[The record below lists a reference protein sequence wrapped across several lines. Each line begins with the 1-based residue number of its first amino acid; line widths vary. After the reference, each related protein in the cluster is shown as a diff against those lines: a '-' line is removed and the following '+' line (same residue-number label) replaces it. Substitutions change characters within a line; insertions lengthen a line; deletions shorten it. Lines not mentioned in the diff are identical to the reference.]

1 MKWFMIAFVHRKFR
15 TELFGMVLIFCI
27 MSHII
32 WLNRK
37 ILSRCF
43 AAYIPSAKLY
53 SRCSA
58 AAAKRLAAA
67 AIANEVSLLFII
79 FSVFIK
85 MLLSIF
91 GGVGWAAFALFNIY
105 PFSFVTKRKVA
116 FIPPPSPMGSLTA
129 YFQYT
134 YFARPS

>member
-1 MKWFMIAFVHRKFR
+1 MGCFFCNYSNIA
-15 TELFGMVLIFCI
+15 
-27 MSHII
+27 
-32 WLNRK
+32 
-37 ILSRCF
+37 
-43 AAYIPSAKLY
+43 LY

-91 GGVGWAAFALFNIY
+91 GGVGWAAFGRTSRL
-105 PFSFVTKRKVA
+105 PCVS
-116 FIPPPSPMGSLTA
+116 
-129 YFQYT
+129 
-134 YFARPS
+134 

>member
-1 MKWFMIAFVHRKFR
+1 MGCF
-15 TELFGMVLIFCI
+15 FCI
-27 MSHII
+27 YNNI
-32 WLNRK
+32 
-37 ILSRCF
+37 
-43 AAYIPSAKLY
+43 ALY

-91 GGVGWAAFALFNIY
+91 GGVEWAAFALFNIY

-116 FIPPPSPMGSLTA
+116 SIPPPSPMGTLTA